1 MNNIRPLTKGGN
13 MDVQIKK
20 LNKNLNLVKCLNDK
34 ATKKFNKIVY
44 NIDDTSTSAVVS
56 AYIKGSFIINQ
67 LKDVGLKI
75 EFVSI
80 SKIQKEIELE
90 YYNRV
95 RLS

>member
-1 MNNIRPLTKGGN
+1 
-13 MDVQIKK
+13 MDVQVKT
-20 LNKNLNLVKCLNDK
+20 LRKNLNLVKCLNDK

-67 LKDVGLKI
+67 LKNVWLKI
-75 EFVSI
+75 EFVPI
-80 SKIQKEIELE
+80 SKIQKEMELE
-90 YYNRV
+90 YYDRV